1 MTALQRETLV
11 DENRNLDDQLRRN
24 HENLPHQDFPHEGGI
39 GFGDSRIKDLTQVDV
54 IDVD

>member
-1 MTALQRETLV
+1 MTALLRETLV

-24 HENLPHQDFPHEGGI
+24 HENLPHQDFPHERGI